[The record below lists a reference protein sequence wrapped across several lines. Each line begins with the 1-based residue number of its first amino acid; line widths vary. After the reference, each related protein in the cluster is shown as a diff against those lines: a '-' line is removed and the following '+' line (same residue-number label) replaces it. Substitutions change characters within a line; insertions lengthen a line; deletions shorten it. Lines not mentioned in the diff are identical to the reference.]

1 LDEKKTEI
9 ESKRDGTIMA
19 MKTILNVEGKEV
31 KIIIDTGAV
40 TSVITNKLRKELN
53 IPIQKGSNVRFVLAD
68 GNKIAALGRI
78 EVEMQIN
85 NKKIPIEVEIMD
97 SKEKYIIIGND
108 ILKKW
113 NANIDFEEK
122 ILEIT
127 NNDEEIMIPIE
138 YEKNKT
144 IKSEIIEND
153 TSDEETEYTSESE
166 EESEYEKED
175 KKEIHTIIEELREN
189 SENKAK

>member
-1 LDEKKTEI
+1 M
-9 ESKRDGTIMA
+9 MA

-31 KIIIDTGAV
+31 KIIIDTGAA

-53 IPIQKGSNVRFVLAD
+53 IPIQKGSNVRFILAD
-68 GNKIAALGRI
+68 GNKIATLERT
-78 EVEMQIN
+78 EVKIQIN
-85 NKKIPIEVEIMD
+85 NKKILIEVKIMD

-138 YEKNKT
+138 YEKNKM
-144 IKSEIIEND
+144 IKSEIIENN

-175 KKEIHTIIEELREN
+175 KKEIHTIIEESGEN

>member
-1 LDEKKTEI
+1 M
-9 ESKRDGTIMA
+9 MA

-31 KIIIDTGAV
+31 KIIIDTGAA
-40 TSVITNKLRKELN
+40 TSVITNKLRKELD
-53 IPIQKGSNVRFVLAD
+53 IPIQKGSNIRFVLAD
-68 GNKIAALGRI
+68 GNKIAALGRT
-78 EVEMQIN
+78 EVKIQIN
-85 NKKIPIEVEIMD
+85 SKKIPIEVEIMD

-138 YEKNKT
+138 YEKNKM
-144 IKSEIIEND
+144 IKSEIIENN

-175 KKEIHTIIEELREN
+175 KKEIHTIIEESGEN

>member
-1 LDEKKTEI
+1 M
-9 ESKRDGTIMA
+9 MA
-19 MKTILNVEGKEV
+19 MKTILNVKGKEV
-31 KIIIDTGAV
+31 KIIIDTGAA
-40 TSVITNKLRKELN
+40 TSVITNKLRKELD

-68 GNKIAALGRI
+68 GNKIAALRRT
-78 EVEMQIN
+78 EVEIQIN

-122 ILEIT
+122 ILEIS

-138 YEKNKT
+138 YEKNK
-144 IKSEIIEND
+144 IIRSEVIEND
-153 TSDEETEYTSESE
+153 TSDEETEYTLESE
-166 EESEYEKED
+166 IESEYEEENR
-175 KKEIHTIIEELREN
+175 KEIHTIIEESGEN
-189 SENKAK
+189 LGNKVK

>member
-1 LDEKKTEI
+1 M
-9 ESKRDGTIMA
+9 MA

-31 KIIIDTGAV
+31 KVIIDTGAA
-40 TSVITNKLRKELN
+40 TSVITNKLRRELN
-53 IPIQKGSNVRFVLAD
+53 IPIQKESNVRFVLAD
-68 GNKIAALGRI
+68 GNKIAALGRT
-78 EVEMQIN
+78 EVEIQIN
-85 NKKIPIEVEIMD
+85 NEKIPIEVEVMD

-122 ILEIT
+122 ILEIS
-127 NNDEEIMIPIE
+127 NNDEEIIIPIE
-138 YEKNKT
+138 YEKNKM
-144 IKSEIIEND
+144 IKSEIIEDN

-175 KKEIHTIIEELREN
+175 KKEIHTIIEELKEN
-189 SENKAK
+189 LENKAK